1 MNMIQ
6 NMTDTKEQKITS
18 SKIIEEQEN
27 LKTKYEAEI
36 KQVQEDNLA
45 LQNKIIKKDDEIFE
59 LQKANEGLTKDRD
72 E

>member
-1 MNMIQ
+1 
-6 NMTDTKEQKITS
+6 MTEQKIEKITS

-27 LKTKYEAEI
+27 LKAKYEAEI
-36 KQVQEDNLA
+36 KQVQEENLN